1 MTHPFGEESVMRGG
15 TVRLVMAALATVALA
30 ACTKTV
36 NTDALEQQIAAELQ
50 AQAGVTPSSVDCPD
64 DVEAEAGGTFTC
76 TATADDG
83 STATITVTQ
92 QDDQGNLR
100 WEVTGTG

>member
-1 MTHPFGEESVMRGG
+1 MRRQITRVVLAG
-15 TVRLVMAALATVALA
+15 LAAVALA

-36 NTDALEQQIAAELQ
+36 NTDGLEQQIAAELE

-92 QDDQGNLR
+92 QDDQGNLS
-100 WEVTGTG
+100 WEVTGSG